1 MTGFEVITV
10 IGVLALAFGG
20 AVLER
25 RINAL
30 KSEIDE
36 LRRQIRADSE
46 AEEKE
51 I

>member
-1 MTGFEVITV
+1 MTGFEVILA
-10 IGVLALAFGG
+10 IGVLALCFGCT
-20 AVLER
+20 VLER

-30 KSEIDE
+30 KREIDE
-36 LRRQIRADSE
+36 LRKQIRADSE

>member
-20 AVLER
+20 TVLER

-30 KSEIDE
+30 KCEVDE
-36 LRRQIRADSE
+36 LKRQIRADAE
-46 AEEKE
+46 TEEKE